1 MKKTKT
7 SELKFKRGSFIYKDY
22 VLSPCRNAFNGKTSY
37 WLSKKGCVIAVYCF
51 TPLFKDKRMS
61 LEGITEM
68 IESTIPLL
76 ESKLKA
82 GGSA

>member
-1 MKKTKT
+1 MDEYIFSPLEWEVQAMKDDKKIYCSIRDYDSPNT
-7 SELKFKRGSFIYKDY
+7 S
-22 VLSPCRNAFNGKTSY
+22 
-37 WLSKKGCVIAVYCF
+37 VYCF

-68 IESTIPLL
+68 IEPTIPLL

-82 GGSA
+82 GDSA